1 MGKVEGPLKTV
12 LSKPTQVTGV
22 WVRSGQDRTDGTGM
36 ILDEPDKATLANGVV
51 SFTAA
56 PGPAVLVLERAGGRP
71 TTLKLM
77 VGTTDSSLADAVK
90 AASVA
95 NHLDSHRL
103 AQLVGM
109 IEATQKNAAD
119 AAAAATRAETARAQA
134 QSMVTSKIT
143 AMAPMVWIHH
153 GTGTPTLSS
162 FPGARVGDVIRRMSD
177 GQEWRVDP

>member
-1 MGKVEGPLKTV
+1 MPKVEGPLKTV
-12 LSKPTQVTGV
+12 LSNPTQVTGV

-36 ILDEPDKATLANGVV
+36 ILDEPDKATLSAGVV
-51 SFTAA
+51 SFTAS

-77 VGTTDSSLADAVK
+77 VGTADSSLADAVN
-90 AASVA
+90 AGSVA

-119 AAAAATRAETARAQA
+119 AAAAATRAETARNQA
-134 QSMVTSKIT
+134 ESMVETKLNPLKALFPTATLKVGQGLKWDGAKFIPSWMDQHPTSYHNIY
-143 AMAPMVWIHH
+143 
-153 GTGTPTLSS
+153 
-162 FPGARVGDVIRRMSD
+162 
-177 GQEWRVDP
+177 